1 MLATLLKHTHT
12 HTRIY
17 MYLMKWILELP
28 DVLLDK
34 MFLGDILC
42 FLLHEYFQLWVSL
55 QHILIGLII
64 SSSVVFG
71 RLGVYNPSFLEMV
84 GLGVSGLFD
93 WVSKV
98 LKCQQ
103 FTIKKCWDGGVPFF
117 FSLGAICYF
126 TYSWVVYGFLLDL
139 SDQRQEK
146 LTWVSVHPLGFQLIL
161 TLPHFT
167 FVFPSQTTALQ
178 T

>member
-1 MLATLLKHTHT
+1 MLLNVLHVFFQFLWGRILDVGHTAET
-12 HTRIY
+12 YIY
-17 MYLMKWILELP
+17 IYIYMYVCMYLMKWILELP

-34 MFLGDILC
+34 MFFGDILC

-64 SSSVVFG
+64 SLSIVFG
-71 RLGVYNPSFLEMV
+71 KLGVYNPSFLEMV
-84 GLGVSGLFD
+84 GSGVCGLFD

-126 TYSWVVYGFLLDL
+126 TFLQL
-139 SDQRQEK
+139 SG
-146 LTWVSVHPLGFQLIL
+146 LW
-161 TLPHFT
+161 
-167 FVFPSQTTALQ
+167 FPSWPFRSEARKTLHRVFSGDK
-178 T
+178 

>member
-1 MLATLLKHTHT
+1 MLATLLKHTHTHT

-146 LTWVSVHPLGFQLIL
+146 LFIGFLVGISRI
-161 TLPHFT
+161 TLPVICNEIIF
-167 FVFPSQTTALQ
+167 
-178 T
+178 

>member
-1 MLATLLKHTHT
+1 MDLRAS
-12 HTRIY
+12 
-17 MYLMKWILELP
+17 WCAP
-28 DVLLDK
+28 GQNV
-34 MFLGDILC
+34 LGDILC

-146 LTWVSVHPLGFQLIL
+146 LFIGFLVGISRI
-161 TLPHFT
+161 TLPVICNEIIF
-167 FVFPSQTTALQ
+167 
-178 T
+178 